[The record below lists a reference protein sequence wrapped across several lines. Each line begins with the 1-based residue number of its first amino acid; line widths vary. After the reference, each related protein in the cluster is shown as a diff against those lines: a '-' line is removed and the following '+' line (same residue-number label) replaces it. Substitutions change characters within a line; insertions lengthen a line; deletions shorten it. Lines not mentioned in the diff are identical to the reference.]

1 MNKRALT
8 GAISIA
14 LAMPWCASAQ
24 TPAPASKQAAPAA
37 AAPAPKQPPAAAPAP
52 KTVAPVTAAA
62 PAAEPQ
68 QPAKRAR
75 RRVPSD
81 ADARA
86 CLEFQTNL
94 QVIKCAEKYRW
105 AS

>member
-1 MNKRALT
+1 MRKLALT
-8 GAISIA
+8 SAISIA
-14 LAMPWCASAQ
+14 LAMSWCASAQ
-24 TPAPASKQAAPAA
+24 TPASKQAAPAA
-37 AAPAPKQPPAAAPAP
+37 AAPAPKQPPAAAAAPQTPAP
-52 KTVAPVTAAA
+52 ITATGPAAA
-62 PAAEPQ
+62 ETEKPLK
-68 QPAKRAR
+68 KRAR
-75 RRVPSD
+75 QGVPSH